1 MANLKSVFD
10 RVLGAAETALGVIAA
25 AGNIPGVDLIPYVG
39 TVLKFVGYA
48 KKAIDLGKAIE
59 PDVADFVGTF
69 SDGLPSEEKRAALDA
84 RIAANHA
91 KIQAFTPI
99 AEEGEE
105 E

>member
-1 MANLKSVFD
+1 MSGFKP
-10 RVLGAAETALGVIAA
+10 VLDAAETALKVIET

-48 KKAIDLGKAIE
+48 KKAIDVGKSIE
-59 PDVADFVGTF
+59 PDVTDFIDTF
-69 SDGLPSEEKRAALDA
+69 SGGMPSEEKRAALDA
-84 RIAANHA
+84 RIATSHA
-91 KIQAFTPI
+91 KIQAFRPV